1 MFDWDKDAEKAA
13 KLVTGSKKLIL
24 VAMYCLI
31 LYKAGPH
38 VAHWVSVK
46 VHAVLTMVA

>member
-24 VAMYCLI
+24 VAMYGLFF
-31 LYKAGPH
+31 YKAAPH
-38 VAHWVSVK
+38 VVHWVSVK
-46 VHAVLTMVA
+46 VHAVLAMVA